1 MPKRHAVVVGAGI
14 GGLTAAVALHRRGW
28 RVTVCER
35 APEPPTTGAG
45 IGLAPNALRAL
56 DAIGVDAARAA
67 GSAVPVTMGV
77 RRSDGR
83 WLARAETADMAA
95 RYGIPPIAVPRPTFT
110 AALAAYLP
118 PEALLYGTEVTGVEV
133 TGRAAAGLELTGLK
147 ATGPA
152 ATGFEATGRDDASVR
167 PTVRTASGAD
177 LSADLV
183 VAADGIRSPLRRAY
197 FPDHPGLHYIGETA
211 WRAIVDAPDLRIPS
225 MSETWGRGGRFGVTP
240 LADGRLYLYATAVL
254 PAGTRSADPR
264 AELRRRFGT
273 WHDPIPA
280 LLDRV
285 QHLDE
290 AAVLQNDLYDLAAP
304 LPRLH
309 HGRIAW
315 LGDAAH
321 AMAPNLGQ
329 GGCQAIEDAVI
340 LAHLLPHGADGNGA
354 DSVPAALAAYTA
366 ARRDRTNAVRVRA
379 RRVGRLGA
387 LRNPLATTARNLAV
401 RATPTRLALRG
412 MDDLFNGFRL
422 PGAEDRWAAPAAG

>member
-1 MPKRHAVVVGAGI
+1 MPERHAVVVGAGI
-14 GGLTAAVALHRRGW
+14 GGLTAAVALRRRGW

-35 APEPPTTGAG
+35 APEPPATGAG

-56 DAIGVDAARAA
+56 AAVGIDVARTA
-67 GSAVPVTMGV
+67 GGRVPVTMGV

-83 WLARAETADMAA
+83 WLTRAGTADMAA
-95 RYGIPPIAVPRPTFT
+95 RYGTAPIAVPRPALA
-110 AALAAYLP
+110 AALAAALP
-118 PEALLYGTEVTGVEV
+118 PDALRHGTAVTAV
-133 TGRAAAGLELTGLK
+133 
-147 ATGPA
+147 
-152 ATGFEATGRDDASVR
+152 DDAADR
-167 PTVRTASGAD
+167 PTVRTAAGPD
-177 LSADLV
+177 LPADLV
-183 VAADGIRSPLRRAY
+183 VAADGIHSPLRRAY

-211 WRAIVDAPDLRIPS
+211 WRAVVDAPDLRIPA
-225 MSETWGRGGRFGVTP
+225 MSETWGRGERFGVTP
-240 LADGRLYLYATAVL
+240 LSDGRFYLYATTTA

-264 AELRRRFGT
+264 AELRRRFGS

-285 QHLDE
+285 GRLEPAD
-290 AAVLQNDLYDLAAP
+290 VLQNDLYDLAAP

-340 LAHLLPHGADGNGA
+340 LAHLLPAGDSGEGRDG
-354 DSVPAALAAYTA
+354 VPAVLAGYTA
-366 ARRDRTNAVRVRA
+366 ARRDRTDAVRVRA
-379 RRVGRLGA
+379 RRAGRLGA
-387 LRNPLATTARNLAV
+387 LRNPLAVAARDLV
-401 RATPTRLALRG
+401 LRATPARLALRG

-422 PGAEDRWAAPAAG
+422 PGQRPPTAA